1 MLIDGIIFD
10 HNEHRGDSGVSLFVV
25 SALVSLRSVD
35 LTNNTAEKA
44 VNCVHMVGLG
54 RLELPTST
62 LSE

>member
-10 HNEHRGDSGVSLFVV
+10 RNEHRGDSHDWLFVQF
-25 SALVSLRSVD
+25 SLVSLRSIE